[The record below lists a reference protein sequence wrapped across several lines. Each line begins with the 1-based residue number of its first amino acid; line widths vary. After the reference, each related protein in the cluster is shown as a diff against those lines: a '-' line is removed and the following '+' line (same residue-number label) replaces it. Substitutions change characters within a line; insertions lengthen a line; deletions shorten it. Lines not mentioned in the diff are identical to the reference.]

1 MPFIPLI
8 AFFLTLCVL
17 CLIFLYCFFTAKSKS
32 IKTKTKEITQLS
44 SYSLNQE
51 SEAAEE
57 RRARAL
63 RRQRQSSQSPSTS
76 QSDQSCN
83 SFSSSSN
90 SNSLDRFHHDSVVHL
105 VNADTDSEV
114 NITDTDMNA
123 RQGLESPRGQSI
135 SLRRS
140 HATDSISSYS
150 VSAKSPTAKR
160 VVRNRLSP
168 AVDEKQTEAKRRRY
182 LADSVEGHGDWAVR
196 EVRVTGRLTRSVAFH
211 VVSVQSPSF
220 HLSSA

>member
-1 MPFIPLI
+1 M
-8 AFFLTLCVL
+8 

-90 SNSLDRFHHDSVVHL
+90 SNSLDIHHDSVVHL

-123 RQGLESPRGQSI
+123 RQGLESPRGHSI
-135 SLRRS
+135 TLRRS